1 MGAPASEMQGD
12 FFFTTEIY
20 SCKEKRL
27 HLSRSIFLQG
37 KKTSPLKKYILARK
51 KDFTSQEVY
60 SCKEKK
66 LQLSRSVE
74 ARIDIGPHCFWTSN
88 AAIKADLIMQLHAGY
103 VIASSWNGLGLLKC
117 CYSTCCCCSAS

>member
-37 KKTSPLKKYILARK
+37 KKTSHLKKYILARK
-51 KDFTSQEVY
+51 KNFSSQEVLKPGLTLAPIV
-60 SCKEKK
+60 SG
-66 LQLSRSVE
+66 LPMLLSRQ
-74 ARIDIGPHCFWTSN
+74 TSSCSC
-88 AAIKADLIMQLHAGY
+88 M
-103 VIASSWNGLGLLKC
+103 LGM
-117 CYSTCCCCSAS
+117 